1 MLQFFKTKS
10 RTGPQRAHL
19 SVECLEAREVMTTLT
34 GTSSALKIQ
43 PPTTWIDQNI
53 HDPTIHAM
61 VTKAEADLVLS
72 RNEMMA
78 IFQQVSQDATQ
89 HGGLTSTELSD
100 LRAFVSNPSIL
111 GMPDYVFNLAN
122 KVVGYNQANAHYQGG
137 TLETGTQG
145 LQVGNSGTL
154 LNNLTNKWFLGLD
167 HPALPNLKYS
177 DTGNS
182 IPVHYQLAA
191 GTLFGSGIQYS
202 DIMQGGIAD
211 CFLMAP
217 LEATALQAPSIIGS
231 MFIDNG
237 DGTFTVRFYNNTWP
251 DYVTVD
257 RYLPADTNGKYV
269 AANQSLN
276 VSDTNNKLW
285 VALAEKAYAQLDES
299 GWTRGAGQQVNT
311 YDSLNLGDQKI
322 AASQITGYSSF
333 VPTSDHGFPPTT
345 ASLISDFQKGRI
357 ILLGTNSIS
366 SQVAANVVANHVY
379 PMISYINSSGGL
391 LVLDNPWAFNPADQ
405 SKSQTL
411 INTLDVFLS
420 GPATNGVVPIDGG
433 FISWAEVNVNPSS
446 TPVGAPVN
454 GTGVSTTSTAGS
466 AASMDSAAPVP
477 NQTFVV
483 NLVGHLFQV
492 ETAAQICQV
501 INLVPSVSFIVASS
515 AFSSFQKPGSTEAW
529 KEPADDVVSALFAKR
544 DGAELSGYS
553 KLSSFSMKV

>member
-1 MLQFFKTKS
+1 
-10 RTGPQRAHL
+10 
-19 SVECLEAREVMTTLT
+19 
-34 GTSSALKIQ
+34 
-43 PPTTWIDQNI
+43 
-53 HDPTIHAM
+53 
-61 VTKAEADLVLS
+61 
-72 RNEMMA
+72 MMA

-154 LNNLTNKWFLGLD
+154 LNKLTNKWFLGLD

-285 VALAEKAYAQLDES
+285 VALAEKAYAQL
-299 GWTRGAGQQVNT
+299 
-311 YDSLNLGDQKI
+311 
-322 AASQITGYSSF
+322 
-333 VPTSDHGFPPTT
+333 
-345 ASLISDFQKGRI
+345 
-357 ILLGTNSIS
+357 
-366 SQVAANVVANHVY
+366 
-379 PMISYINSSGGL
+379 
-391 LVLDNPWAFNPADQ
+391 
-405 SKSQTL
+405 
-411 INTLDVFLS
+411 
-420 GPATNGVVPIDGG
+420 
-433 FISWAEVNVNPSS
+433 
-446 TPVGAPVN
+446 
-454 GTGVSTTSTAGS
+454 
-466 AASMDSAAPVP
+466 
-477 NQTFVV
+477 
-483 NLVGHLFQV
+483 
-492 ETAAQICQV
+492 
-501 INLVPSVSFIVASS
+501 
-515 AFSSFQKPGSTEAW
+515 
-529 KEPADDVVSALFAKR
+529 
-544 DGAELSGYS
+544 
-553 KLSSFSMKV
+553 